1 MNELQGSVPKN
12 ENSKFSAN
20 ISRNIGASENLSNNL
35 DSSNGNS
42 HSVKISSE
50 TNERIA
56 GIVPLKVLASTTAQR
71 VSTRSTKAD
80 ISSLVDKPKIVHTN
94 AISKETSGPH
104 VAVKAAPKKITSK
117 TNDVDM
123 PAAVE
128 TEPEDEPEHTND
140 VEMSGTYLPAP
151 ATAPEPIT
159 PPETDKAATPV
170 EPAETT
176 RPTSTLLEVSMSTMG
191 DILIEFLQANDLS
204 LATLVAFVETK
215 AKNAGIILKESPV
228 KKSFATI
235 ASQTSLDPTKLSFS
249 SVAQSPSLN
258 NWSTVGN
265 KRAHI
270 TPKAPHKKWAERSDN
285 QKRSAAPGTVK
296 PVMPDLQIVHVR
308 GFNVS
313 LENPVTVLRDLIRDD
328 LKFDT
333 SSIWNLSGRTHTQIV
348 ELTIVKTEVP
358 ALIRAFTDNKF
369 GLKLSTTYDPRRPD
383 KVESESVAL
392 SNFKNR
398 QDREIARIKRALH
411 QVHQIHIVSRLRHV
425 IRFLEAFR
433 DGDSNDPSVTL
444 EPIPYFIAAFE
455 DTSVSLGQEI
465 LEREMS
471 C

>member
-1 MNELQGSVPKN
+1 
-12 ENSKFSAN
+12 
-20 ISRNIGASENLSNNL
+20 
-35 DSSNGNS
+35 
-42 HSVKISSE
+42 
-50 TNERIA
+50 
-56 GIVPLKVLASTTAQR
+56 
-71 VSTRSTKAD
+71 
-80 ISSLVDKPKIVHTN
+80 
-94 AISKETSGPH
+94 
-104 VAVKAAPKKITSK
+104 
-117 TNDVDM
+117 
-123 PAAVE
+123 
-128 TEPEDEPEHTND
+128 
-140 VEMSGTYLPAP
+140 
-151 ATAPEPIT
+151 
-159 PPETDKAATPV
+159 
-170 EPAETT
+170 
-176 RPTSTLLEVSMSTMG
+176 
-191 DILIEFLQANDLS
+191 
-204 LATLVAFVETK
+204 
-215 AKNAGIILKESPV
+215 
-228 KKSFATI
+228 
-235 ASQTSLDPTKLSFS
+235 
-249 SVAQSPSLN
+249 
-258 NWSTVGN
+258 
-265 KRAHI
+265 
-270 TPKAPHKKWAERSDN
+270 
-285 QKRSAAPGTVK
+285 
-296 PVMPDLQIVHVR
+296 
-308 GFNVS
+308 